1 MERCLYSRPN
11 DRNKKPQIASPS
23 RQSASKSLDGETSD
37 LCRHARP
44 PPERVLPPNFYVGDQ
59 DKKLWQNPEDAPI
72 TDIDANFLE
81 SWLWAKHPSLAL
93 ENSIFEGLHDDGVGG
108 QGTRERNETA
118 MLTSL
123 HSGTERACDFART
136 VRNLFFAFP

>member
-1 MERCLYSRPN
+1 VAKSRGRTN
-11 DRNKKPQIASPS
+11 HRHR
-23 RQSASKSLDGETSD
+23 RQLLGE
-37 LCRHARP
+37 LVVGEAPVIGAR
-44 PPERVLPPNFYVGDQ
+44 
-59 DKKLWQNPEDAPI
+59 KLN
-72 TDIDANFLE
+72 
-81 SWLWAKHPSLAL
+81 
-93 ENSIFEGLHDDGVGG
+93 FEGLHDDGVGG

>member
-1 MERCLYSRPN
+1 MAKSRGRTN
-11 DRNKKPQIASPS
+11 YRHR
-23 RQSASKSLDGETSD
+23 RQL
-37 LCRHARP
+37 
-44 PPERVLPPNFYVGDQ
+44 VV
-59 DKKLWQNPEDAPI
+59 
-72 TDIDANFLE
+72 
-81 SWLWAKHPSLAL
+81 HPSLSSAL

-118 MLTSL
+118 MLISL